1 MEKTNLTYIEK
12 FKEGFSNISFE
23 KLLLKIINYIKVY
36 KICFLLQK
44 IKTAV
49 NYSEKYI
56 NWLNEKD
63 LYKSNNSSFEELK
76 SEINNINEEINN
88 IKEMLKNNSLDFEN
102 KIKNFLSK
110 DEIKLEINNIQK
122 NTKK

>member
-1 MEKTNLTYIEK
+1 M
-12 FKEGFSNISFE
+12 
-23 KLLLKIINYIKVY
+23 LLKIINYIKVY

-76 SEINNINEEINN
+76 SEINNI
-88 IKEMLKNNSLDFEN
+88 FEN
-102 KIKNFLSK
+102 KIKKFF
-110 DEIKLEINNIQK
+110 IQRWNK
-122 NTKK
+122 IGNK